1 MVDRNPYQ
9 KTIFSN
15 NLNFFF
21 DRESPFREVIRL
33 LTEESNDI
41 VYIQDREGVFVRTPG
56 IRKETPL
63 PSEKKKTAAKK
74 SALSR
79 FSGEP
84 ALTLTLNGFFKN
96 VD

>member
-1 MVDRNPYQ
+1 MADRNPYQ

-21 DRESPFREVIRL
+21 DRESPFREVICL

-63 PSEKKKTAAKK
+63 PSEKRKTAQKNQPC
-74 SALSR
+74 R
-79 FSGEP
+79 
-84 ALTLTLNGFFKN
+84 GFPGN
-96 VD
+96 LL